1 MTNAEKF
8 VEVFGTDLK
17 RQYATKSWWD
27 QEFVPP
33 KTGQISYL
41 EPDNCGNY
49 VVNHETVTEL
59 QKSEEVTCKDTI
71 SRQEAI
77 DAFSMFAEYESN
89 LTNAEWVNRIRV
101 VLSSLPPV
109 TPMQKSCDDVLNKI
123 KTEIE
128 HLGNQLRYLDTREVL
143 QIIDK
148 YKTESE
154 EK

>member
-17 RQYATKSWWD
+17 RQYATKSWWN

-33 KTGQISYL
+33 K
-41 EPDNCGNY
+41 
-49 VVNHETVTEL
+49 
-59 QKSEEVTCKDTI
+59 KSEEVTCKDTI

-89 LTNAEWVNRIRV
+89 RTNAEWVDRIRV

-109 TPMQKSCDDVLNKI
+109 TPKQRIGHWIIISPTDMYCSECN
-123 KTEIE
+123 EIE
-128 HLGNQLRYLDTREVL
+128 HLDTRRRFCAFCGAEMVEPH
-143 QIIDK
+143 
-148 YKTESE
+148 ESE
-154 EK
+154 DKNEK